1 MGIRTT
7 NEPTRCWETPASMSS
22 KPEDAAIKL
31 PAAEETPDL
40 TTTTTTATTV
50 CGVGISSAPNRSTT
64 PSWTLPTCSTVPVA
78 EVMRSRCAA
87 DATAAAASRNSTT
100 RPEESTWIQ
109 VTNRPDVPHRWCF
122 CFCFC
127 FFLLTF
133 ELALKG
139 WAEAE
144 F

>member
-31 PAAEETPDL
+31 PAAEEAPAL
-40 TTTTTTATTV
+40 TTTTTTVTTV

-64 PSWTLPTCSTVPVA
+64 PSWTLPICSTVPVA

-109 VTNRPDVPHRWCF
+109 VTNRLMFLTVGVFFFF
-122 CFCFC
+122 CF